1 MELNAL
7 VPLLLGG
14 GLLGALATLLTSR
27 AVAGKTRA
35 EAAGVAAKTPAEV
48 DSIVVQGAEAAVL
61 TMRSALESATA
72 RIAELEADR
81 ARDRQR
87 IADLESRLDEL
98 RAKVDRAERAL
109 GEARDAGISL
119 RDELAS
125 LRRDS
130 DRRH

>member
-1 MELNAL
+1 MELGTL
-7 VPLLLGG
+7 VPLILGG
-14 GLLGALATLLTSR
+14 GLLGAIATLVTSR
-27 AVAGKTRA
+27 AMAHKTRA

-87 IADLESRLDEL
+87 IAELEQRLDEL
-98 RAKVDRAERAL
+98 RLKVDRAERAL
-109 GEARDAGISL
+109 GEAREAGLAL
-119 RDELAS
+119 RAELAS

-130 DRRH
+130 DRRP

>member
-1 MELNAL
+1 MELGTL
-7 VPLLLGG
+7 VPLILGG
-14 GLLGALATLLTSR
+14 GFLGAVATLVTSR

-61 TMRSALESATA
+61 TMRAALESATA

-98 RAKVDRAERAL
+98 RAKVERAERAL
-109 GEARDAGISL
+109 GEARDAGLML
-119 RDELAS
+119 REELAS